1 MKMSSIIQMPAML
14 PTIGSTAKTAQSFA
28 PLRCLSRLMM
38 GLFVLLGLLSLNQ
51 QAKAQATTLAAGDLA
66 VVGMNSANPDKFAVV
81 LLKDINTGT
90 VINFTD
96 NGFTGSNTTGRTGEG
111 FLTYTAPAAQTA
123 GTVLTWTNGMTI
135 AGTGWS
141 SNNPT
146 NFAIN
151 GSGDQ
156 LFAFQGSTANWATQS
171 GITLLYGINF
181 GVALNSLSGASNT
194 LQPSTTILPAAS
206 FLNLPTSTNANGYF
220 ANGTTAVTSV
230 TVSGSP
236 SSLLALFV
244 DATKWVGTT
253 GTAATFPTY
262 SITVNTATPTITTTG
277 TLAAVNTTY
286 GSPSA
291 TPTSF
296 TVSGANMNA
305 GILVT
310 PPSGY
315 EVSQTAG
322 GASGYAATQTIG
334 TSGTIAATT
343 VFVRLMATSSVA
355 GSPYSGDIVCSST
368 GAASQ
373 NVATVSSTVSPAAL
387 TITANDQ
394 NKVYNTVLS
403 LGTSAFTAT
412 GLQNGET
419 IGSVILTDGGEAAN
433 ATANVGTYPIT
444 PSAATGGTFTASNYT
459 ISYVAGTLTITKANQ
474 TITFNTLPNKLS
486 TDADFNLTATA
497 SSGLAVTYAG
507 NNNAVA
513 TVTSGGL
520 VDLLIAGTVD
530 FTASQA
536 GDANWNPAADVT
548 RTQTVINGSLI
559 TPVITFNALAAV
571 TYGDAPFTL
580 GATSNSPVTI
590 TYTSSDPTVAS
601 ISGNTVTI
609 LKNGTTVITA
619 SQAGD
624 GVTYNA
630 AVDVPQTL
638 TVNQK
643 ALTVSGAVANNK
655 QYDGTTAATI
665 DITGAT
671 LNGVVG
677 TDQVILNGT
686 SGTFA
691 TADVGT
697 GIAVTPAF
705 TLSGTE
711 ATRYTVTQPA
721 LTADI
726 TLASQSISG
735 LPATDTRTYSATP
748 VTYQLAAT
756 ASSGLAVTYTS
767 SNPSVATVTT
777 SGFVTITGG
786 GTTTITASQAG
797 NATYS
802 AAPDAL
808 QALTVNPANQT
819 ITFATLPSK
828 TTTDADFQLT
838 ATASSALAVT
848 YTSSNP
854 AVATVTTGGLVHITG
869 PGTTNITASQ
879 AGDANFNAATDVVRV
894 LTVTYPVIAGWDFTG
909 VGTSTLN
916 TLAATTFDAN
926 LITTSGASNI
936 TRGAGAAWSTGNN
949 SFRTV
954 GFQNNGIA
962 TTNTDYFQV
971 TLNAVA
977 GKAISVSSISAN
989 LAGTASF
996 AVAPGVSNQFAYSLD
1011 GTNFTLIGSPTVTT
1025 GTPAAIPLI
1034 DVTGITAL
1042 QNVPAGTTITIRYY
1056 ASGQTTTGGWGF
1068 TSSAAGVNGLAI
1080 GGAVNNIAAPV
1091 ITSALTANA
1100 TVGTSF
1106 NYQIVAPGATSYSS
1120 STTLPVNG
1128 LSLNTTTGVIS
1139 GTPTTAGTNTINLT
1153 ATNASGSDS
1162 KDLVITVAPG
1172 NQTITGISP
1181 LTITKTFGDA
1191 NYSLGST
1198 VSATSGLAVTYSSSN
1213 TAVATVDAA
1222 GAVQIVGAGTANI
1235 IASQAGDANWNAA
1248 PDVIQVLTVN
1258 KADQTITFNVLP
1270 NKLSTDADYNLV
1282 ATSTSGLPV
1291 SFTGNNNAVATVT
1304 SAGLVHIVAVGT
1316 VDFTASQAGDANYNP
1331 ATDVT
1336 RTQVV
1341 LNGNLITPVI
1351 TFNALAPVTYGDAPF
1366 ALGATSNSPVAI
1378 TYTSSDPTVASISG
1392 STVTIL
1398 KNGTTVITA
1407 SQAGDGVTY
1416 NAAVDVSQTL
1426 TVNQKALTVSGA
1438 IANNKVYDGTSA
1450 ATIDITAATLNG
1462 VVGADQVILN
1472 GTSGTFA
1479 TADVGTAIAV
1489 TPAFTLSGTE
1499 ASRYTVTLPALT
1511 ADITKATQTITG
1523 LPATDTR
1530 TYALTPVTYQLA
1542 VTASSGLAVT
1552 YTSSDPLVATVTT
1565 GGFVTITGA
1574 GTANITA
1581 SQAGDG
1587 NYDAAADVVQALTVN
1602 KANQFITF
1610 STPVPKVTTDADF
1623 QLTATA
1629 SSALAV
1635 TYTSSNPAVAT
1646 VTSSGLVH
1654 ITGAGTTSIT
1664 VSQPGDGNFNP
1675 ATDVVRTL
1683 LVTKPIVAHWTFE
1696 AVSLSTP
1703 GATLNVSAGS
1713 AAADAGLQTAGSAF
1727 TGAHASAATIWTTGA
1742 GNGSTKGVGSDR
1754 WAVGDYWQFSASTTG
1769 YQDISLVWDQIG
1781 SNTGPGNFK
1790 VQYSTDGTN
1799 FTDFSTYATPN
1810 NAGAALSWSS
1820 TTPISTSTLN
1830 FDLSSITALN
1840 NAATVYFRLVNNN
1853 TTSVNGGTVA
1863 TAGTGRLDNFKITA
1877 MPLVV
1882 TPPVIT
1888 SSLTAT
1894 ATVGTAFSYQIV
1906 AAGATSFSSTTTL
1919 PLNGLSLNTTT
1930 GEITGTPTTAGTTT
1944 INLTATN
1951 AGGSDSK
1958 DLVITVNSGCSTT
1971 GVAVP
1976 TAVSC
1981 FGGNNGTAL
1990 VTLSGAGFG
1999 TSGTYTVDGA
2009 PAGTYTTN
2017 PFTVT
2022 GLTAG
2027 NHTVVTTNGTCV
2039 SSPISFT
2046 VGGPASALV
2055 LNASVTQIAVPGG
2068 TGSVTLSATGGTAPY
2083 TFAPANPPTN
2093 NLAAGSYTYNVTDAN
2108 GCTASR
2114 TVSIYLE
2121 VITVTPFVLD
2131 ATAYRGAFAPAP
2143 TRQWT
2148 ESWTNFDPQ
2157 NTAYG
2162 TPNVMV
2168 NAADSIISN
2177 TTWTRDN
2184 VYQLNGP
2191 IYVSNNA
2198 TLTIEPGTV
2207 IRGNTGNSALIV
2219 ARGAKLIAEGTPCN
2233 PIVFTSNQ
2241 AAGARTPGAWGGVIL
2256 LGNANNN
2263 QGTNNLIEGLDN
2275 TDGRNFHGGT
2285 DDADN
2290 SGILKYVRIEYSGFV
2305 FSANNEINGLT
2316 LGSVGNGTTLDYV
2329 QVSHGDDDAFEWF
2342 GGSVNAKHLVAYKTK
2357 DDDFDSDNGYS
2368 GTVQY
2373 ALGIKDP
2380 NISDVSQSEG
2390 FESDNSATGIAGQ
2403 LPKTSAKFY
2412 NVTQIGAFRCASN
2425 ADASGVAPTALFQHR
2440 RGARVRRNSDL
2451 KIVNSILMNNWRGLF
2466 IDDAIVAGQ
2475 LTQPTSANYNE
2486 DSALFRNNIIAG
2498 DFTTIWTG
2506 TNYNGTQSLAY
2517 EDAVTRAI
2525 GTSALYGNDSVN
2537 TCSLLID
2544 PWNANTALAD
2554 FRPNIGG
2561 AGALVTNAANLS
2573 TGADITPTVDIDNA
2587 LFTPNQAY
2595 DFVINIFENGGGS
2608 TNGVIT
2614 VTVPMPSGWN
2624 ITVPSTTSGTSD
2636 VFGGT
2641 PNENSNWTF
2650 TVIANNSVTIT
2661 SKPGTI
2667 IGKNGQAVIGLRAT
2681 RRATTSTGTSQ
2692 SLSLTV
2698 SGGGD
2703 ATPGNNSNVTGLGT
2717 SN

>member
-1 MKMSSIIQMPAML
+1 MKMSSIVQKPATL
-14 PTIGSTAKTAQSFA
+14 LTAAGTAKTTKSFA
-28 PLRCLSRLMM
+28 SLRSLSRLMM
-38 GLFVLLGLLSLNQ
+38 GLFVLLGLLGLNQ
-51 QAKAQATTLAAGDLA
+51 QAKAQATTLAAGDIA
-66 VVGMNSANPDKFAVV
+66 VVGMNSANPDRFAVV

-96 NGFTGSNTTGRTGEG
+96 NGFTGTNTTGRTGEG
-111 FLTYTAPAAQTA
+111 FLTYTAPSAQTA

-151 GSGDQ
+151 ASGDQ
-156 LFAFQGSTANWATQS
+156 LFAFQGSTANWSSQT
-171 GITLLYGINF
+171 GITLLFGMNY
-181 GVALNSLSGASNT
+181 GVALSATSGASNT
-194 LQPSTTILPAAS
+194 LQPSTTILPATS
-206 FLNLPTSTNANGYF
+206 FLNLPSTTNANGYF
-220 ANGTTAVTSV
+220 ANGSTGVTSV

-236 SSLLALFV
+236 ASLLALFV
-244 DATKWVGTT
+244 DATKWVGTSS
-253 GTAATFPTY
+253 TAATFPTFN
-262 SITVNTATPTITTTG
+262 ITVNTATPTITTTG
-277 TLAAVNTTY
+277 TLADVSTTY
-286 GSPSA
+286 GIPSA

-310 PPSGY
+310 PPAGY

-322 GASGYAATQTIG
+322 GASGYAATQTVG
-334 TSGTIAATT
+334 ASGTIAATT
-343 VFVRLMATSSVA
+343 IFVRLLATASVA
-355 GSPYSGDIVCSST
+355 GSPYSGDIVCSSS

-419 IGSVILTDGGEAAN
+419 IGAVTLTDGGEAAN

-474 TITFNTLPNKLS
+474 TITFNTLANKLS

-497 SSGLAVTYAG
+497 SSGLAVTY
-507 NNNAVA
+507 
-513 TVTSGGL
+513 
-520 VDLLIAGTVD
+520 
-530 FTASQA
+530 
-536 GDANWNPAADVT
+536 
-548 RTQTVINGSLI
+548 
-559 TPVITFNALAAV
+559 
-571 TYGDAPFTL
+571 
-580 GATSNSPVTI
+580 
-590 TYTSSDPTVAS
+590 
-601 ISGNTVTI
+601 
-609 LKNGTTVITA
+609 
-619 SQAGD
+619 
-624 GVTYNA
+624 
-630 AVDVPQTL
+630 
-638 TVNQK
+638 
-643 ALTVSGAVANNK
+643 
-655 QYDGTTAATI
+655 
-665 DITGAT
+665 
-671 LNGVVG
+671 
-677 TDQVILNGT
+677 
-686 SGTFA
+686 
-691 TADVGT
+691 
-697 GIAVTPAF
+697 
-705 TLSGTE
+705 
-711 ATRYTVTQPA
+711 
-721 LTADI
+721 
-726 TLASQSISG
+726 
-735 LPATDTRTYSATP
+735 
-748 VTYQLAAT
+748 
-756 ASSGLAVTYTS
+756 
-767 SNPSVATVTT
+767 
-777 SGFVTITGG
+777 
-786 GTTTITASQAG
+786 
-797 NATYS
+797 
-802 AAPDAL
+802 
-808 QALTVNPANQT
+808 
-819 ITFATLPSK
+819 
-828 TTTDADFQLT
+828 
-838 ATASSALAVT
+838 
-848 YTSSNP
+848 
-854 AVATVTTGGLVHITG
+854 
-869 PGTTNITASQ
+869 
-879 AGDANFNAATDVVRV
+879 
-894 LTVTYPVIAGWDFTG
+894 
-909 VGTSTLN
+909 
-916 TLAATTFDAN
+916 
-926 LITTSGASNI
+926 
-936 TRGAGAAWSTGNN
+936 
-949 SFRTV
+949 
-954 GFQNNGIA
+954 
-962 TTNTDYFQV
+962 
-971 TLNAVA
+971 
-977 GKAISVSSISAN
+977 
-989 LAGTASF
+989 
-996 AVAPGVSNQFAYSLD
+996 
-1011 GTNFTLIGSPTVTT
+1011 
-1025 GTPAAIPLI
+1025 
-1034 DVTGITAL
+1034 
-1042 QNVPAGTTITIRYY
+1042 
-1056 ASGQTTTGGWGF
+1056 
-1068 TSSAAGVNGLAI
+1068 
-1080 GGAVNNIAAPV
+1080 
-1091 ITSALTANA
+1091 
-1100 TVGTSF
+1100 
-1106 NYQIVAPGATSYSS
+1106 
-1120 STTLPVNG
+1120 
-1128 LSLNTTTGVIS
+1128 
-1139 GTPTTAGTNTINLT
+1139 
-1153 ATNASGSDS
+1153 
-1162 KDLVITVAPG
+1162 
-1172 NQTITGISP
+1172 
-1181 LTITKTFGDA
+1181 
-1191 NYSLGST
+1191 
-1198 VSATSGLAVTYSSSN
+1198 
-1213 TAVATVDAA
+1213 
-1222 GAVQIVGAGTANI
+1222 
-1235 IASQAGDANWNAA
+1235 
-1248 PDVIQVLTVN
+1248 
-1258 KADQTITFNVLP
+1258 
-1270 NKLSTDADYNLV
+1270 
-1282 ATSTSGLPV
+1282 
-1291 SFTGNNNAVATVT
+1291 TGNNNAVATVT
-1304 SAGLVHIVAVGT
+1304 SAGLVDLLAVGT

-1351 TFNALAPVTYGDAPF
+1351 TFNALATVTYGDAAF
-1366 ALGATSNSPVAI
+1366 SLGATSTSPVAI
-1378 TYTSSDPTVASISG
+1378 TYTSFDPTVASISG
-1392 STVTIL
+1392 STVNIL

-1407 SQAGDGVTY
+1407 SQVGDGVTY
-1416 NAAVDVSQTL
+1416 NAAVDVPQTL
-1426 TVNQKALTVSGA
+1426 TVNQKALTVTGT
-1438 IANNKVYDGTSA
+1438 IANNKVYDGTTA
-1450 ATIDITAATLNG
+1450 AIIDITAATLNG

-1479 TADVGTAIAV
+1479 TANVGTAIVV

-1499 ASRYTVTLPALT
+1499 AGRYTLTLPALT

-1530 TYALTPVTYQLA
+1530 TYALTPLTYQLA
-1542 VTASSGLAVT
+1542 ATASSGLAVT

-1565 GGFVTITGA
+1565 NGFVTITGA

-1587 NYDAAADVVQALTVN
+1587 NYEAATDAVQVLTVN

-1610 STPVPKVTTDADF
+1610 STPAPKVTTDADF

-1646 VTSSGLVH
+1646 VTSTGLVD
-1654 ITGAGTTSIT
+1654 IIGAGTTSIT
-1664 VSQPGDGNFNP
+1664 VSQAGDGNFNP

-1703 GATLNVSAGS
+1703 GATLNISAGS
-1713 AAADAGLQTAGSAF
+1713 AVADAGLQTAGSSF

-1754 WAVGDYWQFSASTTG
+1754 WAVGDYWQFSASTAG

-1790 VQYSTDGTN
+1790 VQYSTDGAN
-1799 FTDFSTYATPN
+1799 FIDFNTYATPN

-1840 NAATVYFRLVNNN
+1840 NAATVYFRIVNNN
-1853 TTSVNGGTVA
+1853 TTAVNGGTVA

-1877 MPLVV
+1877 QPLVV

-1894 ATVGTAFSYQIV
+1894 ATVGTPFSYQIV
-1906 AAGATSFSSTTTL
+1906 ATGATSYSSTTSL
-1919 PLNGLSLNTTT
+1919 PLNGFDLNTTT
-1930 GEITGTPTTAGTTT
+1930 GEITGTPTAAGTTT

-1958 DLVITVNSGCSTT
+1958 DLVITVNNGCNTT

-1976 TAVSC
+1976 TAVTC
-1981 FGGNNGTAL
+1981 FGSNNGSAL
-1990 VTLSGAGFG
+1990 ITLSGAGFG
-1999 TSGTYTVDGA
+1999 TSGTYTVDGT

-2027 NHTVVTTNGTCV
+2027 SHTVVTTNGTCV
-2039 SSPISFT
+2039 SAPITFTIGSPM
-2046 VGGPASALV
+2046 ALV
-2055 LNASVTQIAVPGG
+2055 LNASVTQITVPGG
-2068 TGSVTLSATGGTAPY
+2068 TGAVTLTAAGGTAPY
-2083 TFAPANPPTN
+2083 TFAPGNPATN
-2093 NLAAGSYTYNVTDAN
+2093 NLVAGSYTYNVTDAN

-2157 NTAYG
+2157 NTTYG

-2168 NAADSIISN
+2168 NVADSIVSN
-2177 TTWTRDN
+2177 TTWTSNN
-2184 VYQLNGP
+2184 VYQLNGL

-2207 IRGNTGNSALIV
+2207 IRGNEGNSSLIV
-2219 ARGAKLIAEGTPCN
+2219 TRGAKIKAEGTQCN

-2241 AAGARTPGAWGGVIL
+2241 APGARTPGAWGGVIL
-2256 LGNANNN
+2256 LGKAKNNL
-2263 QGTNNLIEGLDN
+2263 GTNSIIDGLDN
-2275 TDGRNFHGGT
+2275 ADARNYHGGN
-2285 DDADN
+2285 DDEDN
-2290 SGILKYVRIEYSGFV
+2290 SGILKYVRIEYSGYV
-2305 FSANNEINGLT
+2305 LSANNEINGLT
-2316 LGSVGNGTTLDYV
+2316 MGSVGNGTTLDYV

-2342 GGSVNAKHLVAYKTK
+2342 GGSVNAKHLIAYKTK
-2357 DDDFDSDNGYS
+2357 DDDFDTDNGYS

-2451 KIVNSILMNNWRGLF
+2451 KIINSILMNNWRGLY

-2544 PWNANTALAD
+2544 PWNANPALAD

-2561 AGALVTNAANLS
+2561 AGALVTDAANLS

-2595 DFVINIFENGGGS
+2595 DFVINIYENGGGA
-2608 TNGVIT
+2608 TNGEIT
-2614 VTVPMPSGWN
+2614 VSVPMPSGWT
-2624 ITVPSTTSGTSD
+2624 ISVPSTASGTSD

-2641 PNENSNWTF
+2641 PNENSNWNF
-2650 TVIANNSVTIT
+2650 VVVANTSVTIT
-2661 SKPGTI
+2661 SKAGTI
-2667 IGKNGQAVIGLRAT
+2667 IGKSGQAVIGLRAT
-2681 RRATTSTGTSQ
+2681 RKATTSTGTSQ

-2698 SGGGD
+2698 NGGGD
-2703 ATPGNNSNVTGLGT
+2703 ATPINNSNVTGFGT

>member
-1 MKMSSIIQMPAML
+1 MKMSSIFQKPA
-14 PTIGSTAKTAQSFA
+14 TFQTAAGTNKTTKSFA
-28 PLRCLSRLMM
+28 LLGSLSRLMM
-38 GLFVLLGLLSLNQ
+38 VLLVLMGLLGLNQ

-66 VVGMNSANPDKFAVV
+66 LVGMNSAAPDRFAVV

-96 NGFTGSNTTGRTGEG
+96 NGFTGTNTTGRTGEG

-146 NFAIN
+146 NFAFN
-151 GSGDQ
+151 GGGDQ
-156 LFAFQGSTANWATQS
+156 LFAFQGSTANWASQT
-171 GITLLYGINF
+171 GITLLYGINY
-181 GVALNSLSGASNT
+181 GIALSSTSGASNS
-194 LQPSTTILPAAS
+194 LQPNTTILPATS
-206 FLNLPTSTNANGYF
+206 FLNLPTATNANGYF
-220 ANGTTAVTSV
+220 ANGSTAVTTV

-236 SSLLALFV
+236 ASLLALFV

-253 GTAATFPTY
+253 AVAATFPTF
-262 SITVNTATPTITTTG
+262 SITVNTATPTITATG
-277 TLAAVNTTY
+277 TLTDVSTTY

-291 TPTSF
+291 TPTNF
-296 TVSGANMNA
+296 TLSGANMNA

-310 PPSGY
+310 PPAGY

-322 GASGYAATQTIG
+322 GASGYAATQTVG
-334 TSGTIAATT
+334 ASGTIAATT
-343 VFVRLMATSSVA
+343 VYIRLMATASVT
-355 GSPYSGDIVCSST
+355 GSPYSGDIVCSSS

-403 LGTSAFTAT
+403 LGTADFAST

-419 IGSVILTDGGEAAN
+419 IGSVTLTDGGEAAN

-459 ISYVAGTLTITKANQ
+459 INYVAGTLTITKANQ

-497 SSGLAVTYAG
+497 SSGLAVTYTG

-520 VDLLIAGTVD
+520 VDLLTAGTVD

-548 RTQTVINGSLI
+548 RTQTVINGALI

-580 GATSNSPVTI
+580 GATSNSPVAI
-590 TYTSSDPTVAS
+590 TYASSDPTVAS
-601 ISGNTVTI
+601 ISGSTVTI
-609 LKNGTTVITA
+609 LKNGTTIITA
-619 SQAGD
+619 SQVGD

-630 AVDVPQTL
+630 AADVQQTL

-655 QYDGTTAATI
+655 PFDGTTAATI
-665 DITGAT
+665 DIAAAT
-671 LNGVVG
+671 LNGIVG
-677 TDQVILNGT
+677 TDQVILSGT

-691 TADVGT
+691 TADIGT
-697 GIAVTPAF
+697 AIAVTPAF

-726 TLASQSISG
+726 TLAGQTITG
-735 LPATDTRTYSATP
+735 LPATDTRTYSTTP

-767 SNPSVATVTT
+767 SDPLVATVTT
-777 SGFVTITGG
+777 GGFVTITGG
-786 GTTTITASQAG
+786 GIVTITASQAG

-808 QALTVNPANQT
+808 QTLTVNPANQT
-819 ITFATLPSK
+819 ISFAALPNK
-828 TTTDADFQLT
+828 ATNDPDFQLT
-838 ATASSALAVT
+838 ATASSTLAVT
-848 YTSSNP
+848 YASSNL
-854 AVATVTTGGLVHITG
+854 AVATVTTGGLVHITS

-879 AGDANFNAATDVVRV
+879 TGNASFNAATDVVRV

-909 VGTSTLN
+909 VGSTTVS

-926 LITTSGASNI
+926 LDNASGANNI

-949 SFRTV
+949 SFRTT

-977 GKAISVSSISAN
+977 GKAVSVSSISAN

-996 AVAPGVSNQFAYSLD
+996 AAAPGVSSQFAYSLD

-1025 GTPAAIPLI
+1025 GTPASIPFI

-1042 QNVPAGTTITIRYY
+1042 QNVPAGTTVTIRYY

-1091 ITSALTANA
+1091 ITSALTAVA
-1100 TVGTSF
+1100 TVGSPF
-1106 NYQIVAPGATSYSS
+1106 SYQIVAPGATNYSS
-1120 STTLPVNG
+1120 MTTLPLNG
-1128 LSLNTTTGVIS
+1128 LSLNASTGVIS
-1139 GTPTTAGTNTINLT
+1139 GTPTTAGTTTINLT
-1153 ATNASGSDS
+1153 ATNTSGSDS
-1162 KDLVITVAPG
+1162 KDLVITVG
-1172 NQTITGISP
+1172 QGSQTITGVSP

-1198 VSATSGLAVTYSSSN
+1198 VSATSGLAVTFSSSN

-1222 GAVQIVGAGTANI
+1222 GTVQIVGAGSANI
-1235 IASQAGDANWNAA
+1235 IASQAGDANWTAA
-1248 PDVIQVLTVN
+1248 PDVIQILTVN

-1282 ATSTSGLPV
+1282 ATSTSGLPIT
-1291 SFTGNNNAVATVT
+1291 FTGNNNAIATVT
-1304 SAGLVHIVAVGT
+1304 SAGLVDILTVGT

-1351 TFNALAPVTYGDAPF
+1351 TFNALSPVTYGDAAF
-1366 ALGATSNSPVAI
+1366 TLGATSNSPVAI
-1378 TYTSSDPTVASISG
+1378 TYASSDPTVASISG

-1398 KNGTTVITA
+1398 KNGTTTITA

-1416 NAAVDVSQTL
+1416 NAAVDVPQTL
-1426 TVNQKALTVSGA
+1426 TVNQKALTVTGA
-1438 IANNKVYDGTSA
+1438 LANNKVYDGTTA
-1450 ATIDITAATLNG
+1450 AIIDIAAATLNG

-1472 GTSGTFA
+1472 GTSGTFV

-1542 VTASSGLAVT
+1542 ATASSGLAVT
-1552 YTSSDPLVATVTT
+1552 YISSDPLVATVTT

-1587 NYDAAADVVQALTVN
+1587 NYDAATDLVQVLTVN
-1602 KANQFITF
+1602 KANQFISF
-1610 STPVPKVTTDADF
+1610 STPAPRVTTDADF

-1629 SSALAV
+1629 TSALAV

-1675 ATDVVRTL
+1675 ATDVLRTL

-1703 GATLNVSAGS
+1703 GATLNISAGT
-1713 AAADAGLQTAGSAF
+1713 AAADAGLQTAGSSF

-1754 WAVGDYWQFSASTTG
+1754 WAVGDYWQFSASTAG

-1790 VQYSTDGTN
+1790 VQYSKDGTN
-1799 FTDFSTYATPN
+1799 FTDFNTYATPN

-1830 FDLSSITALN
+1830 FDLSSITVLN
-1840 NAATVYFRLVNNN
+1840 NAATVYFRIVNNN

-1877 MPLVV
+1877 LPLVV

-1894 ATVGTAFSYQIV
+1894 ATVGTPFSYQIV
-1906 AAGATSFSSTTTL
+1906 AAGATSYSSTTSL
-1919 PLNGLSLNTTT
+1919 PINGFDLNTTT
-1930 GEITGTPTTAGTTT
+1930 GEITGTPTAAGTTT

-1958 DLVITVNSGCSTT
+1958 DLVITVNNGCNTT
-1971 GVAVP
+1971 GIAVA
-1976 TAVSC
+1976 TAVTC
-1981 FGGNNGTAL
+1981 FGGNNGTAV

-1999 TSGTYTVDGA
+1999 TSGTYTVDGT

-2027 NHTVVTTNGTCV
+2027 SHTVVTTNGTCV
-2039 SSPISFT
+2039 SSPISFS
-2046 VGGPASALV
+2046 VGGPSELV
-2055 LNASVTQIAVPGG
+2055 LNAAVSQITVPGG
-2068 TGSVTLSATGGTAPY
+2068 TGSVILTATGGTAPY
-2083 TFAPANPPTN
+2083 TFAPGNPSTS
-2093 NLAAGSYTYNVTDAN
+2093 NLVTGSYTYNVTDAN

-2114 TVSIYLE
+2114 TISIYLE

-2157 NTAYG
+2157 QTAYG

-2168 NAADSIISN
+2168 NVADSIVSN
-2177 TTWTRDN
+2177 TTWTSNN
-2184 VYQLNGP
+2184 VYQLNGL

-2207 IRGNTGNSALIV
+2207 IRGNAGNASLIV
-2219 ARGAKLIAEGTPCN
+2219 TRGAKLKAEGTQCN

-2241 AAGARTPGAWGGVIL
+2241 ALGSRTPGAWGGVMIL
-2256 LGNANNN
+2256 GKAKHNLGINNI
-2263 QGTNNLIEGLDN
+2263 IEGLDLE
-2275 TDGRNFHGGT
+2275 DPRNYHGGT
-2285 DDADN
+2285 EDDDN
-2290 SGILKYVRIEYSGFV
+2290 SGILKYVRIEYSGFTL
-2305 FSANNEINGLT
+2305 SANNEINGLT
-2316 LGSVGNGTTLDYV
+2316 LGSVGTGTTLDYI
-2329 QVSHGDDDAFEWF
+2329 QVTHGDDDAFECF

-2357 DDDFDSDNGYS
+2357 DDDFDTDNGYS

-2380 NISDVSQSEG
+2380 NVSDVSQSEG

-2412 NVTQIGAFRCASN
+2412 NVTQIGGFRCASN

-2451 KIVNSILMNNWRGLF
+2451 KIINSILMNNWRGLF
-2466 IDDAIVAGQ
+2466 VDDAIVAGQ
-2475 LTQPTSANYNE
+2475 LTQSTSANYSE

-2506 TNYNGTQSLAY
+2506 TNYNGTQSLAF
-2517 EDAVTRAI
+2517 EDAGTRAI

-2537 TCSLLID
+2537 TCSLLVD
-2544 PWNANTALAD
+2544 PWNANPALAD

-2561 AGALVTNAANLS
+2561 AGALVTDAANLS

-2595 DFVINIFENGGGS
+2595 DFVINIYENGGGA
-2608 TNGVIT
+2608 TNGEISVS
-2614 VTVPMPSGWN
+2614 VPMPSGWT
-2624 ITVPSTTSGTSD
+2624 ISVPSTTSGTSD

-2641 PNENSNWTF
+2641 PNENSNWNF
-2650 TVIANNSVTIT
+2650 VVVANTSVTIT

-2667 IGKNGQAVIGLRAT
+2667 IGKGGQAIIGLRAT
-2681 RRATTSTGTSQ
+2681 RKATTSTGTSQ

-2698 SGGGD
+2698 NGGGD
-2703 ATPGNNSNVTGLGT
+2703 ATPINNSNVTGFGT